1 MIKLFL
7 GFSEPKQVK
16 VHQSQS
22 TPILLNQ
29 DQPDLLKAFIKP
41 PFKEEI
47 SNTYSKNEQTLILA
61 EKR

>member
-1 MIKLFL
+1 M
-7 GFSEPKQVK
+7 
-16 VHQSQS
+16 HQSQS

-47 SNTYSKNEQTLILA
+47 SNTYSKNEQILILA
-61 EKR
+61 EKC